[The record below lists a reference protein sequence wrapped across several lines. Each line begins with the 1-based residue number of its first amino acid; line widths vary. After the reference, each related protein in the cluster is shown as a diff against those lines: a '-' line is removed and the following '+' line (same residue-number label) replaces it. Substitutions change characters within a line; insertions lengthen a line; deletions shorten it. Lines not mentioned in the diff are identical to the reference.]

1 MTLLGDLFK
10 IDVTDVEIVNGYHN
24 DAQYDNEELLNS
36 EYLLI
41 PELDFDLFKTLKI
54 QKFNAVIAGG
64 ACIKW
69 YQGLPV
75 KNHDIDLWFKSVTDR
90 TAFIENLIN
99 QHSIQIE
106 DQHETANAIT
116 YKIKFNKNKIYRI
129 QTIKTLYKDIYSLID
144 KFDITVCKIA
154 TDGNTW
160 FIGENTIKHI
170 KYKKLVVVNPSDATP
185 KRFMKYWAYGF
196 EPDIETIELVK
207 NIPNGQWDYSNSS
220 LEDDY
225 L

>member
-1 MTLLGDLFK
+1 MTLIGDLFK
-10 IDVTDVEIVNGYHN
+10 LLGTADEIVVDNYDGAEDGSEPLSNG
-24 DAQYDNEELLNS
+24 

-64 ACIKW
+64 SCIRW

-75 KNHDIDLWFKSVTDR
+75 KNHDIDLWFNSVTDR
-90 TAFIENLIN
+90 TAFIENLISN
-99 QHSIQIE
+99 PSVQIE
-106 DQHETANAIT
+106 DEHETANAIT

-144 KFDITVCKIA
+144 NFDITVCKIA

-160 FIGENTIKHI
+160 FLGENTVKHI
-170 KYKKLVVVNPSDATP
+170 KNKKLVIDKPTEITP

-196 EPDIETIELVK
+196 EPDVETIELVK
-207 NIPNGQWDYSNSS
+207 NIQNGQWDYSNAG